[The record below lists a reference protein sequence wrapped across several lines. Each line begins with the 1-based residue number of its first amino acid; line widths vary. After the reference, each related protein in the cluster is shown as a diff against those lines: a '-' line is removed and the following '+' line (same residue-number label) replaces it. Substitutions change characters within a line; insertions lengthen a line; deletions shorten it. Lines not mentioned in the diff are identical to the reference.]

1 MDFQVGDAIV
11 YGGSGVCE
19 LSGIE
24 SISFYHE
31 RPQKYYVLKPMFVKQ
46 ASVVYVPMNNEEQ
59 VSKIQPIVTRDE
71 AIELIRQIPFKGGEW
86 IEDRNS
92 RKDSF
97 NNIINTGSREEIIGL
112 ISVIENK
119 RDELF
124 QEGKRLNA
132 QDEKVLSEALRRM
145 NSEFAVALDMDI
157 DEVESIIRD
166 EEKKAQLA

>member
-19 LSGIE
+19 INGIE

-59 VSKIQPIVTRDE
+59 VSKIQPIVTREE
-71 AIELIRQIPFKGGEW
+71 AIKLIKQIPLPGGQW
-86 IEDRNS
+86 IEERNA
-92 RKDSF
+92 RKDAF
-97 NNIINTGSREEIIGL
+97 NAIINTGSREEIVEL

-119 RDELF
+119 RDELYN
-124 QEGKRLNA
+124 EGKRLNA
-132 QDEKVLSEALRRM
+132 QDEKVLMEALRRM
-145 NSEFAVALDMDI
+145 NAEFAVALNMGI
-157 DEVESIIRD
+157 DEIESIIRD
-166 EEKKAQLA
+166 EEKKSQLA